1 MDKNTDCFDPVEFVK
16 PSEKIYTIYSKSG
29 CPNCKN
35 VKNLLQGKNIA
46 FDIID
51 CDEYLIDFKTEFLQF
66 IMKLTNK
73 EWKTFPMV
81 FEGTHFI
88 GGYTDTKEYLEK
100 TLDFNQDF

>member
-1 MDKNTDCFDPVEFVK
+1 MEKNINNLDQFEFIK
-16 PSEKIYTIYSKSG
+16 PYENTYTIYSKSG

-46 FDIID
+46 FDIVD
-51 CDEYLIDFKTEFLQF
+51 CDEYLIETKMEFLHF

-73 EWKTFPMV
+73 EWKTFPIV
-81 FEGTHFI
+81 FDGIHFI

-100 TLDFNQDF
+100 TLDFNENF